1 MAAITAAPP
10 AMSSFMVSIDF
21 DGLSDRPPESK
32 VMPLPIS
39 ATFFFGLPAGL

>member
-1 MAAITAAPP
+1 
-10 AMSSFMVSIDF
+10 MSSFMVSIDF

-39 ATFFFGLPAGL
+39 ATRLRALPAGR